1 MPIPMPPTTL
11 RCPKCGWSKTVV
23 PQSDV
28 LLEGHTWFTVCPE
41 CGHSKLDRKKASG
54 LSSFIANVQQSFELW
69 QKKPNR

>member
-11 RCPKCGWSKTVV
+11 SCPKCGWSNTVV

-41 CGHSKLDRKKASG
+41 CGHSKLDRKKANII
-54 LSSFIANVQQSFELW
+54 SSLAAQAQQSIEHW
-69 QKKPNR
+69 RKK

>member
-11 RCPKCGWSKTVV
+11 SCPKCGWSKTVV

-41 CGHSKLDRKKASG
+41 CGNSKLDHKKANIISSLAAQAQQSIEHWRKK
-54 LSSFIANVQQSFELW
+54 
-69 QKKPNR
+69 